1 MTSSDASP
9 ATNAI
14 QDKVLL
20 AARLLAT
27 PLFIYSGIGKILAF
41 GATAARL
48 PGGEGGFGSFLTAGS
63 IMIELGCSLALILGI
78 YSRCAALALIV
89 FTILATLMF
98 HNFWASPPAAV
109 TAQTINFLKNLGLIG
124 LFAMLAAFGPGA
136 YALRRK

>member
-1 MTSSDASP
+1 MTGSDASP
-9 ATNAI
+9 ATNAM

-20 AARLLAT
+20 VARLLAT

-48 PGGEGGFGSFLTAGS
+48 PGGEGGFGSFMAAGS
-63 IMIELGCSLALILGI
+63 IAIELGCSLALILGI
-78 YSRCAALALIV
+78 YTRCAALALIV
-89 FTILATLMF
+89 FTIIATLMF

-124 LFAMLAAFGPGA
+124 LFAVIAAFGPGA
-136 YALRRK
+136 YALRKK

>member
-1 MTSSDASP
+1 MTGSDASP
-9 ATNAI
+9 ATNAM

-48 PGGEGGFGSFLTAGS
+48 PGGEGGFGSFMAAGS
-63 IMIELGCSLALILGI
+63 IAIELGCSLALILGI
-78 YSRCAALALIV
+78 YTRCAALALIV
-89 FTILATLMF
+89 FTIIATLMF

-124 LFAMLAAFGPGA
+124 LFAVIAAFGPGA
-136 YALRRK
+136 YALRKK

>member
-27 PLFIYSGIGKILAF
+27 PLFIYSGVGKILAF

-78 YSRCAALALIV
+78 YTRCAALALIV
-89 FTILATLMF
+89 FTIIATLMF

-124 LFAMLAAFGPGA
+124 LFAVIAAFGPGA
-136 YALRRK
+136 YALRKK